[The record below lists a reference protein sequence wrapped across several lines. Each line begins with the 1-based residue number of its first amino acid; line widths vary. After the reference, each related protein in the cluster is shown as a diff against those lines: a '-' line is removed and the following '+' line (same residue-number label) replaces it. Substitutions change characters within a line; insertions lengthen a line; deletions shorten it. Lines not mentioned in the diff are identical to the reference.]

1 MQPYHTKSKK
11 FTGTR
16 WADVINK
23 ASALHNQIKAKTKR
37 RPYIRSSYFKKD
49 KIFLGIYWSHLH
61 EKKNLKDKTRRVKF
75 FGCAVELIR
84 NSNFKPDSKEN
95 PNNKDEI
102 VHRFAGLT
110 ADNELFF
117 VQIKEEKR
125 TGKKYLISTF
135 PLGK

>member
-1 MQPYHTKSKK
+1 MEPYHTKSKK
-11 FTGTR
+11 FAGTS
-16 WADVINK
+16 WADVNK
-23 ASALHNQIKAKTKR
+23 KAFTLYKQIKAKTKR
-37 RPYIRSSYFKKD
+37 RPYIKSAYFKKD

-75 FGCAVELIR
+75 FGCAVELIK
-84 NSNFKPDSKEN
+84 NSTFKPASKEN

-102 VHRFAGLT
+102 IHRFAGLT

-125 TGKKYLISTF
+125 TGKKWLISTF
-135 PLGK
+135 PPDK